1 MKQVII
7 INGYASSGK
16 DTFIDMCQEHTRATR
31 LWTSTPAK
39 KALMELG
46 WDGVN
51 KGADIRYVLQ
61 QLIEMSEFMF
71 DGTVAYLD
79 VSLAQISD
87 GLVFIH
93 CREHGKIN
101 RLKTR
106 YSAKTLFISSD
117 SAKQMAKTTLSN
129 TSDTGC
135 LENYDYDTVIDN
147 NYGFAELRQKAK
159 EYCEEMTK

>member
-1 MKQVII
+1 MKQIII
-7 INGYASSGK
+7 INGYAGSGK
-16 DTFIDMCQEHTRATR
+16 DTFIDMCQECTRATR

-79 VSLAQISD
+79 VALAKISD

-106 YSAKTLFISSD
+106 YNAKTLFISSER
-117 SAKQMAKTTLSN
+117 AKQLAKTTLSN
-129 TSDTGC
+129 TSDTCC

-147 NYGFAELRQKAK
+147 NDGFAELRQKAK